1 MENFGCKRDVNQN
14 EIKGPNQVKRA
25 KMEEISAKPNAY
37 SPVIFHMPM
46 EGLGKPNVTKISP
59 KPDVDSL
66 SILFGGP
73 GKPKKRIKRVKRSK
87 MEKMRAK
94 PNADAPAILYLPL
107 GGSGKPQCLPA
118 AGAKLA
124 QLVPM
129 MFAGMTFTIFAAVAT
144 GKESFILQCFA
155 F

>member
-1 MENFGCKRDVNQN
+1 ME
-14 EIKGPNQVKRA
+14 
-25 KMEEISAKPNAY
+25 
-37 SPVIFHMPM
+37 
-46 EGLGKPNVTKISP
+46 KISGN
-59 KPDVDSL
+59 PDADPL

-73 GKPKKRIKRVKRSK
+73 GKPKKRIKRVKRAKRAK

-129 MFAGMTFTIFAAVAT
+129 MFAGMTFTIFDAVAT
-144 GKESFILQCFA
+144 GN
-155 F
+155 

>member
-1 MENFGCKRDVNQN
+1 MEK
-14 EIKGPNQVKRA
+14 
-25 KMEEISAKPNAY
+25 ISVKPNAY
-37 SPVIFHMPM
+37 SPVILHMPM
-46 EGLGKPNVTKISP
+46 EGSSKPNLTKMSP
-59 KPDVDSL
+59 KHAADSL

-73 GKPKKRIKRVKRSK
+73 GKPKKRVKRAKIEKMRAKPNDDAPAILYLPLGGSGKPKKRIKRVKRSK

-129 MFAGMTFTIFAAVAT
+129 MLAGMTFTIFDAVAT
-144 GKESFILQCFA
+144 GK
-155 F
+155 

>member
-1 MENFGCKRDVNQN
+1 
-14 EIKGPNQVKRA
+14 
-25 KMEEISAKPNAY
+25 
-37 SPVIFHMPM
+37 MPL
-46 EGLGKPNVTKISP
+46 GGSGKPNLTKRDKTEKISG
-59 KPDVDSL
+59 KPDADSL
-66 SILFGGP
+66 TILFGGP

-129 MFAGMTFTIFAAVAT
+129 MFAGMTFTIFDAVAT
-144 GKESFILQCFA
+144 GKESFIRQCFA

>member
-1 MENFGCKRDVNQN
+1 MKGAKRF
-14 EIKGPNQVKRA
+14 KRA
-25 KMEEISAKPNAY
+25 KMEKIGVKPNAY
-37 SPVIFHMPM
+37 SPVILHMPM
-46 EGLGKPNVTKISP
+46 EGSGKPNLTKMSP
-59 KPDVDSL
+59 KPDTDSL

-73 GKPKKRIKRVKRSK
+73 GKPKKRIKRVKRAK

-129 MFAGMTFTIFAAVAT
+129 MFAGMTFTIFDAVAT
-144 GKESFILQCFA
+144 GK
-155 F
+155 

>member
-1 MENFGCKRDVNQN
+1 MPLRGSGNPNQTKRD
-14 EIKGPNQVKRA
+14 
-25 KMEEISAKPNAY
+25 KMEKISAN
-37 SPVIFHMPM
+37 
-46 EGLGKPNVTKISP
+46 
-59 KPDVDSL
+59 PDTDSL
-66 SILFGGP
+66 SKLFGGS
-73 GKPKKRIKRVKRSK
+73 GKPKKRIKRVKRAK

-129 MFAGMTFTIFAAVAT
+129 MFAGMTFTIFDAVAT
-144 GKESFILQCFA
+144 GK
-155 F
+155 